1 MHLNMSGMNNIRNS
15 NFNRD
20 SKNCGFQVFILI
32 CTSFP
37 IWLPLLLMLGYI
49 IIGWIN
55 GDDFARVYERNWGIE
70 LSSDWEEVCHEKS
83 DIGFQGDGS
92 WYSVYENVS
101 ETSIAHMRIPFMKGQ
116 NEEILEEFRFAAE
129 TAGIGEE
136 DRPDFTKG
144 YTWAKLSDEYG
155 NYLIFI
161 FLPEECRLFLAQA
174 FF

>member
-1 MHLNMSGMNNIRNS
+1 M
-15 NFNRD
+15 
-20 SKNCGFQVFILI
+20 
-32 CTSFP
+32 
-37 IWLPLLLMLGYI
+37 
-49 IIGWIN
+49 GWIN

-83 DIGFQGDGS
+83 DMGFQGDGS

-101 ETSIAHMRIPFMKGQ
+101 ETRIAHMGIPFRKGN

-129 TAGIGEE
+129 AAGIGEE
-136 DRPDFTKG
+136 DQPDFSKG
-144 YTWAKLSDEYG
+144 YAWAKLSDEYG

-161 FLPEECRLFLAQA
+161 FFPEECRLFLAQA

>member
-1 MHLNMSGMNNIRNS
+1 MSGMNNIRNRNS
-15 NFNRD
+15 NRD

-32 CTSFP
+32 CTAFP
-37 IWLPLLLMLGYI
+37 VWLPLLLILGHI

-55 GDDFARVYERNWGIE
+55 GDDFAKVYERKWGIE
-70 LSSDWEEVCHEKS
+70 LSSVWEEVCHEKS

-101 ETSIAHMRIPFMKGQ
+101 ETSIAHMGIPFMKGKS
-116 NEEILEEFRFAAE
+116 EEILEEFRFVAE
-129 TAGIGEE
+129 AAGIGEE
-136 DRPDFTKG
+136 ERPDFSRD

-161 FLPEECRLFLAQA
+161 FFPEECRLFLAQA